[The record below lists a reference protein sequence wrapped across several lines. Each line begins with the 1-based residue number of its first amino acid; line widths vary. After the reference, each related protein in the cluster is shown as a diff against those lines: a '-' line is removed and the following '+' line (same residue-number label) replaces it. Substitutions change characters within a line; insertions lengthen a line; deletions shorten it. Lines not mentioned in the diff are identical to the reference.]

1 MSIDE
6 GYIKY
11 KSDWTVRPPI
21 DADIAAELNTW
32 RQPLH
37 EAGLI
42 GHYVDL
48 GIGFGNLSV
57 RAANRGQFYISGTQ
71 TGHLARTDGRHYALV
86 SAYDIDANTV
96 RCEGPVQASSESLTH
111 AAIYE
116 LEDSIGAIVHVH
128 DMHLWKLLMTR
139 LPATNAAIPY
149 GTPEMAREFRRLF
162 DETEFSKLGLAVMA
176 GHDEGLVSIGDTLE
190 QASLR
195 MLDLHREFS

>member
-11 KSDWTVRPPI
+11 KSDWTIGPPV
-21 DADIAAELNTW
+21 DAGIAAELNTW
-32 RQPLH
+32 RQALY

-42 GHYVDL
+42 GHYADL

-57 RAANRGQFYISGTQ
+57 RAANRRQFYISGTQ

-86 SAYDIDANTV
+86 SAYDIDANSV
-96 RCEGPVQASSESLTH
+96 HCEGPVQASSESLTH

-116 LEDSIGAIVHVH
+116 LDDNIGAIVHVH
-128 DMHLWKLLMTR
+128 DKHLWKLLMSK
-139 LPATNAAIPY
+139 LPATDAEIAY